1 MRRGPLHL
9 PPRLRLQEEGQA
21 ARLAAAGRFQCGLFG
36 GADAD
41 GGCTGV
47 AGRWRPQLDE
57 AVDAGWLAGGPI
69 DPSELTFKQLEL
81 NAQVVRF
88 PSGQETEFGGQAA
101 YLMRIFGIDG
111 DTVTEKGLENTPD
124 TARLAADAALKAA
137 ARRLRQRQRAGH
149 RHRRLRSSR
158 RIPGH
163 EGHLVVD
170 LRQHPPRQPSVRR
183 DAFAPEAFA
192 EHRLRADAAS

>member
-1 MRRGPLHL
+1 MRFIY
-9 PPRLRLQEEGQA
+9 
-21 ARLAAAGRFQCGLFG
+21 RLAYAFKKKGKLLASRLPVDFN
-36 GADAD
+36 AVYSVAPDAD

-124 TARLAADAALKAA
+124 TARLAADAALEGA
-137 ARRLRQRQRAGH
+137 ARRLCQRQRAGD
-149 RHRRLRSSR
+149 RCRRLRDSGPVPR
-158 RIPGH
+158 Q
-163 EGHLVVD
+163 EDHLVVD

-183 DAFAPEAFA
+183 DAFRRMLLP
-192 EHRLRADAAS
+192 ASTSRRCGS